1 MIHAKALAELDLRR
15 VVVVAVIKYLSPLLI
30 IGLCSFCQLAN
41 AAVLPEERV
50 DLLYHKYDGG
60 GITIDGPSL
69 VVRKNFDEQVSVTA
83 NHYVDSITSASIDVL
98 VLASEYTEERT
109 QQSLGVDYLFE
120 KSTLNYNYT
129 NSLENDFDGTT
140 HSFGLTQEM
149 FGGLSTVSLG
159 YSIGS
164 NIITKTGDTSFE
176 EESSFKNYRVSL
188 GQVLTKKLMLSLA
201 YNIITDEGFL
211 NNPYRAYRYI
221 DTPTTYNFFSENYPE
236 TRTSNAISFNLRY
249 YLPYRAAV
257 FGGYRFFTD
266 SWGIKGDTFEVGY
279 IHPLEHNWTFELGF
293 RYYQQTQADFYSDL
307 FPFGGDG
314 TPPQNFYAR
323 DKELSTFSDYTINI
337 GVSYKFEN
345 LGFIEKAT
353 ANLFYSHIQFDYDN
367 FTDVSDAPTLGNEP
381 LYSFSAGVTRLFFS
395 VWF

>member
-1 MIHAKALAELDLRR
+1 MAVTKHLFLRP
-15 VVVVAVIKYLSPLLI
+15 AII
-30 IGLCSFCQLAN
+30 IGLLSFCHLTN

-60 GITIDGPSL
+60 GITIDGPSV
-69 VVRKNFDEQVSVTA
+69 VVRKNFDEQVSVVA

-98 VLASEYTEERT
+98 VLASEYAEERT
-109 QQSLGVDYLFE
+109 QQSLGVDYLHD

-149 FGGLSTVSLG
+149 FGGLSTVTLG

-164 NIITKTGDTSFE
+164 NIITKTGDPGFE

-211 NNPYRAYRYI
+211 NNPYRAYRYL
-221 DTPTTYNFFSENYPE
+221 DTSTTIGYNFFDENYPD
-236 TRTSNAISFNLRY
+236 TRTSNAVSFNLRY

-266 SWGIKGDTFEVGY
+266 SWGITGDTFEVGY
-279 IHPLEHNWTFELGF
+279 IHPLEDNWTLELGY

-307 FPFGGDG
+307 FPFGGAD
-314 TPPQNFYAR
+314 TPPQNYFAR

-337 GVSYKFEN
+337 GISYKFEN
-345 LGFIEKAT
+345 LGFVEKAT

-367 FTDVSDAPTLGNEP
+367 FTDVSNEPTIGSEP

-395 VWF
+395 FWF

>member
-1 MIHAKALAELDLRR
+1 MQQ
-15 VVVVAVIKYLSPLLI
+15 VVVVAVTKHLSTFLI
-30 IGLCSFCQLAN
+30 IGLCSFYHLSN

-60 GITIDGPSL
+60 GITIDGPSI

-98 VLASEYTEERT
+98 VSASVESYTEERT
-109 QQSLGVDYLFE
+109 QQSLGVDYLYE
-120 KSTLNYNYT
+120 KSTLNYSYT

-140 HSFGLTQEM
+140 HSFGVTQEM

-164 NIITKTGDTSFE
+164 NIITKTKKADFE
-176 EESSFKNYRVSL
+176 KESSFKNYRVSL
-188 GQVLTKKLMLSLA
+188 GQVLTKKLILSLA

-211 NNPYRAYRYI
+211 NNPYREYRYE
-221 DTPTTYNFFSENYPE
+221 DTTASTGYNFSAENYPD
-236 TRTSNAISFNLRY
+236 TRTSNAVSFNLRY

-266 SWGIKGDTFEVGY
+266 SWGIKGDTYEVGY
-279 IHPLEHNWTFELGF
+279 IHPFENNWTLELGL

-307 FPFGGDG
+307 FPFGGPLN
-314 TPPQNFYAR
+314 PPQNFFGR

-345 LGFIEKAT
+345 LGFVEKAT

-367 FTDVSDAPTLGNEP
+367 FTDVSDKPTIGNEP

-395 VWF
+395 FWF